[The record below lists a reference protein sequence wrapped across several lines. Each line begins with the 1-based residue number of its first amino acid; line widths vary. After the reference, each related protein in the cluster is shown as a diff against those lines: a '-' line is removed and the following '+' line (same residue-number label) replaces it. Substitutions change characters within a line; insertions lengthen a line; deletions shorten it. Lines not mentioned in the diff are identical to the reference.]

1 MTLVAQDRLSDSPY
15 IEMVSHGYSAGEGS
29 TIRPSEVH
37 MHMVFT
43 RFNGALYPYVV
54 GPLTSS
60 GEVSWMGGAEILWV
74 KLKLGMFI
82 PHMPTRNIL
91 DSEIILPSASTNS
104 FWLKSEA
111 WQVPNHENVETFVD
125 WLVREEV
132 LVYDPLVNAALQDEL
147 TGDVASRTIRHRFLR
162 STGLTQTQ
170 IRQFDRAQRAA
181 SALRQGVSIL
191 DTVYDMGYF
200 DQPHLTR
207 ALKHWIGYT
216 PAQLRP
222 ESCHNIPDKLLA
234 PREREVLAVT
244 ES

>member
-1 MTLVAQDRLSDSPY
+1 MTIVAQDRLSDSPY
-15 IEMVSHGYSAGEGS
+15 IEMVSHGYTAGEGS
-29 TIRPSEVH
+29 TTRPSEVH

-43 RFNGALYPYVV
+43 RVNGALYPYVV
-54 GPLTSS
+54 GPLTSAD
-60 GEVSWMGGAEILWV
+60 EVTWGGGAEILWV
-74 KLKLGMFI
+74 KLKLGTFI

-91 DSEIILPSASTNS
+91 DSEIILPNASSNS
-104 FWLKSEA
+104 FWFKSEA

-147 TGDVASRTIRHRFLR
+147 TDDMASRTIRHRFLR

-181 SALRQGVSIL
+181 SALRRGVSIL
-191 DTVYDMGYF
+191 DTVYDVGYF

-207 ALKHWIGYT
+207 ALKHWIGFT
-216 PAQLRP
+216 PAQLKP
-222 ESCHNIPDKLLA
+222 DTCHTLNENILLSHQNGDA
-234 PREREVLAVT
+234 IAVR
-244 ES
+244 